1 MKRDNTPKL
10 FTQQMFVLNMV
21 IALRVP
27 LQSTSSEKPSLLCVE
42 ST

>member
-10 FTQQMFVLNMV
+10 FTQPMFALNMAT
-21 IALRVP
+21 ALRAP

-42 ST
+42 SI